1 MCIYTTVKRRAATGC
16 SGARKAVLCHIP
28 SDSQRESTAGTR
40 RDLAGTDARCLLRD
54 STMTEILMSTVS
66 TETNPQASKV
76 SRTLQYTDKRQR
88 AIRKACRSALFTG
101 SAQRS
106 NL

>member
-1 MCIYTTVKRRAATGC
+1 MCAFIRRSKGEPLQAVRERARPSCVTFLWTVRERAPL
-16 SGARKAVLCHIP
+16 VH
-28 SDSQRESTAGTR
+28 
-40 RDLAGTDARCLLRD
+40 GTDARCLLRD
-54 STMTEILMSTVS
+54 PTMTEILMSTVS
-66 TETNPQASKV
+66 TETNPQTSKV
-76 SRTLQYTDKRQR
+76 SRELQYTDKRQR